1 MQPTLLIKNTLE
13 AIEPSK
19 TDYSLLLKRLKSSL
33 LHSQEDLDSSS
44 TNAILKKRDVW
55 QKLDP
60 TQMAEWAALC
70 QMAGEVE
77 LALEIYSY
85 LAQTYPDFEK
95 GQSEYIELLTL
106 FNKKESDLSPQLPF
120 SLSSPSAPSAP
131 SAAEAEAASLPFETM
146 IRKKELME
154 LYLNL
159 FSGREDIFARQWA
172 DKNEN
177 KSGYVPVRYSMTLAH
192 IEEHL
197 NGLKTYGIYLL
208 KSDSKV
214 KCGVID
220 ADINPEYR
228 TGKITADQK
237 NTLYREKS
245 WMISRIFEI
254 SKQLGIKPL
263 LEYSGHKGYHFWYFF
278 NQPVDASKVKAFL
291 TRVAEPVNRD
301 IKAFHLEVFPKQD
314 RLTEKG
320 LGNLVKLPLGIHRKN
335 GKPSF
340 FMECAKKDLESQLF
354 FLKKVEP
361 ASPNILDSGLAAA
374 KQEQINNQVI
384 LHPRMAAI
392 AKDYP
397 EIYDLERL
405 CPPIGQVIAI
415 GREGK
420 NLNTREEKIILQ
432 TIGFLPRAKHL
443 IHYLMAPCSEYNPH
457 LVDFKIGKIAGTPLG
472 CKKIHSLLGFQ
483 GDFCPLKPDSTGY
496 IHPLIHLKSWQE
508 IAEKKSPKAMRV
520 ENLQDALENMKAA
533 IVQLQRFLV

>member
-1 MQPTLLIKNTLE
+1 MQPTLLIKNSLE

-70 QMAGEVE
+70 QIAGEVE

-95 GQSEYIELLTL
+95 GRAEYIELLTL
-106 FNKKESDLSPQLPF
+106 FNKKEGDLSPQLPF
-120 SLSSPSAPSAP
+120 SLSSPSAP

-177 KSGYVPVRYSMTLAH
+177 KSGYVPVRYSMALAH
-192 IEEHL
+192 VEEHL

-263 LEYSGHKGYHFWYFF
+263 LEYSGHKGR
-278 NQPVDASKVKAFL
+278 ASF
-291 TRVAEPVNRD
+291 
-301 IKAFHLEVFPKQD
+301 
-314 RLTEKG
+314 
-320 LGNLVKLPLGIHRKN
+320 
-335 GKPSF
+335 S
-340 FMECAKKDLESQLF
+340 
-354 FLKKVEP
+354 
-361 ASPNILDSGLAAA
+361 
-374 KQEQINNQVI
+374 
-384 LHPRMAAI
+384 
-392 AKDYP
+392 
-397 EIYDLERL
+397 
-405 CPPIGQVIAI
+405 
-415 GREGK
+415 
-420 NLNTREEKIILQ
+420 
-432 TIGFLPRAKHL
+432 
-443 IHYLMAPCSEYNPH
+443 
-457 LVDFKIGKIAGTPLG
+457 
-472 CKKIHSLLGFQ
+472 
-483 GDFCPLKPDSTGY
+483 
-496 IHPLIHLKSWQE
+496 
-508 IAEKKSPKAMRV
+508 
-520 ENLQDALENMKAA
+520 
-533 IVQLQRFLV
+533 